1 MPVLEVQTYN
11 IDFAILETNDPK
23 KLVLVDQSN
32 YLDAAEKPMLFIT
45 PPGFTGHLEV
55 PYKPNTLI
63 VLNSDK
69 IGLTEACNYDYLADL
84 PDGVWQITMAV
95 CPYKELF
102 AKKCYLKT
110 TQLEAQYRD
119 LLLKLDAGSP
129 CMEDKKLKEQ
139 IIDTDILIQSA
150 KAEIAFCNIEKA
162 TAKYKTALSK
172 IQNINKN
179 LKCN

>member
-1 MPVLEVQTYN
+1 MATLEVQTYK
-11 IDFAILETNDPK
+11 IDFAVLETNDPK
-23 KLVLVDQSN
+23 KLVLLDQSN
-32 YLDAAEKPMLFIT
+32 YLDVAEKPMLFIT

-55 PYKPNTLI
+55 PYTPNSLI
-63 VLNSDK
+63 ILDSDK
-69 IGLTEACNYDYLADL
+69 IGLTEPCNYDYLANL

-119 LLLKLDAGSP
+119 LLLKLDVGSP
-129 CMEDKKLKEQ
+129 CMEDKKLKEN
-139 IIDTDILIQSA
+139 IIDLDILIQSA
-150 KAEIAFCNIEKA
+150 KAEITYCNIEKA
-162 TAKYKTALSK
+162 AAKYKTALSK
-172 IQNINKN
+172 IETINKN